1 MKQLKNCLQK
11 VENLIIITTSAI
23 MVLATFAQVLNR
35 NFFKLGIGW
44 FEELAVYCM
53 IWMALL
59 GTEIGLRD
67 GSQAA
72 ITVLADKLHGRAKI
86 ALQLLVKLIVT
97 LFTAII
103 TIHSLNMVVD
113 QIISGQTSAALHLP
127 MAIPYAA
134 LFVSFAIMT
143 LVQGASLLDAIL
155 HFHSDED
162 SNQLT
167 AEGDADP

>member
-1 MKQLKNCLQK
+1 MKQLKACLQK
-11 VENLIIITTSAI
+11 VENFIIIATSII

-59 GTEIGLRD
+59 GAEIGLRD

-72 ITVLADKLHGRAKI
+72 ITALSDKLHGNARA
-86 ALQLLVKLIVT
+86 ALNLLVKLIVT
-97 LFTAII
+97 AFTAVI
-103 TIHSLNMVVD
+103 TVNSFNMVIG
-113 QIISGQTSAALHLP
+113 QIASGQTSPGLHLP

-134 LFVSFAIMT
+134 LLVSFAIMT
-143 LVQGASLLDAIL
+143 LVQGAYLLDSIL
-155 HFHSDED
+155 HFRNSAHL
-162 SNQLT
+162 NT
-167 AEGDADP
+167 EGDVGS

>member
-1 MKQLKNCLQK
+1 MVQLKAWLQK
-11 VENLIIITTSAI
+11 LENALIIVTSTI
-23 MVLATFAQVLNR
+23 MVFATFAQVLNR

-72 ITVLADKLHGRAKI
+72 ITALTDKLHGKAKAI
-86 ALQLLVKLIVT
+86 LELLVKAIVT
-97 LFTAII
+97 IFT
-103 TIHSLNMVVD
+103 TILTYHSFQMVVS
-113 QIISGQTSAALHLP
+113 QITTGQTSAALHLP

-134 LFVSFAIMT
+134 LLISFAAMT
-143 LVQGASLLDAIL
+143 LVQGTSLIYLIF
-155 HFHSDED
+155 HFMQNSQTAQD
-162 SNQLT
+162 SKGGIAT
-167 AEGDADP
+167 

>member
-1 MKQLKNCLQK
+1 MKQLKRYLQK
-11 VENLIIITTSAI
+11 IENMIIIATSAI

-72 ITVLADKLHGRAKI
+72 ITALADKLHGRAKT
-86 ALQLLVKLIVT
+86 ALQLLVKLIVAV
-97 LFTAII
+97 FTAII
-103 TIHSLNMVVD
+103 TVHSFNMVLN
-113 QIISGQTSAALHLP
+113 QIISGQTSPALHLP

-134 LFVSFAIMT
+134 LLVSFAIMT
-143 LVQGASLLDAIL
+143 LVQGASLLDMIL
-155 HFHSDED
+155 HFRSKSDSEH
-162 SNQLT
+162 LT
-167 AEGDADP
+167 TEGDMIP

>member
-1 MKQLKNCLQK
+1 MTQLKTLLQK
-11 VENLIIITTSAI
+11 LENTLIIVTSTI

-72 ITVLADKLHGRAKI
+72 ITALVDKLHGKARAVFELIIK
-86 ALQLLVKLIVT
+86 AIVT
-97 LFTAII
+97 IFTAII
-103 TIHSLNMVVD
+103 TYHSFQMVVN
-113 QIISGQTSAALHLP
+113 QIITGQTSAALHLP
-127 MAIPYAA
+127 MAVPYAA
-134 LFVSFAIMT
+134 LLISFAAMT
-143 LVQGASLLDAIL
+143 LVQGTALIHLII
-155 HFHSDED
+155 HFKQNSQTAQD
-162 SNQLT
+162 SKGGIAT
-167 AEGDADP
+167 